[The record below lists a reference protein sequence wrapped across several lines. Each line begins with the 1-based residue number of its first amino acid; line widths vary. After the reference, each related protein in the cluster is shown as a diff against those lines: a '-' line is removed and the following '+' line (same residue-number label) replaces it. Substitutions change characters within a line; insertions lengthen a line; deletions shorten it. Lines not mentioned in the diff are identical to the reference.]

1 MEGLNDGNTILGNT
15 IVSIATVFSGMWVLF
30 QILERRSHF
39 FLRLLGVLGI
49 AIVQGA
55 IGLLQIPVLNMTS
68 AMLMIVGST
77 LLCYRCKKLYFLV
90 YDILIAFCGFLTDV
104 FSVLLLSTFYDSSI
118 SSTLQESNIWVRNAF
133 ASLTAFLLCQLLFTL
148 IRKKHAIFSWYEAIF
163 YTMLAAGEIAVFA
176 YVCKYIQSY
185 SSGMFLILF
194 LLGCLVLDVY
204 IVAVFYRISIVRKT
218 EKENALL
225 QQQSEMQLEVYSDLH
240 QRYQNSME
248 TIHDAKRHVR
258 ALESL
263 IQSDHL
269 AEAQQY
275 KESLFQKLNEL
286 QPSIH
291 CDNPLLSAILNHV
304 FLKAEQRHIALK
316 MDLQGEEQLSMLAG
330 VDLTTIASN
339 LLDNAVDAVSEL
351 PEEQRYIHF
360 AVAFQMGEI
369 MIHVENPTKNDLK
382 REGNAV
388 VSTKEGHLGLGLKNV
403 EMVVKKYKG
412 DFKIDVKDGIFTAA
426 ITIPTAT
433 NF

>member
-1 MEGLNDGNTILGNT
+1 MMMEFLANAGTS
-15 IVSIATVFSGMWVLF
+15 VATVLSGIWVLF

-49 AIVQGA
+49 AIVQGSL
-55 IGLLQIPVLNMTS
+55 GLLQIPVLNMTS

-90 YDILIAFCGFLTDV
+90 YDVLIAFCGFLTDV
-104 FSVLLLSTFYDSSI
+104 LAVLVLSTYYDSSI
-118 SSTLQESNIWVRNAF
+118 SSTLQETSLLVRNAF
-133 ASLTAFLLCQLLFTL
+133 TSLMTFLLCQLLFTL

-163 YTMLAAGEIAVFA
+163 YTMLATGEIAVFA
-176 YVCKYIQSY
+176 YVCKYIQAY

-194 LLGCLVLDVY
+194 LIGCLVLDVY
-204 IVAVFYRISIVRKT
+204 IVVVFYRISIVRKT

-225 QQQSEMQLEVYSDLH
+225 QQQSEMQLEVYSDLQ
-240 QRYQNSME
+240 QRYQNSMR

-286 QPSIH
+286 QPSIQ

-330 VDLTTIASN
+330 VDLTTIVSN

-382 REGNAV
+382 REGNTI

-412 DFKIDVKDGIFTAA
+412 DFKIYVKDGNFVVA
-426 ITIPTAT
+426 ITIPTET

>member
-1 MEGLNDGNTILGNT
+1 MVTQFLGNT

-133 ASLTAFLLCQLLFTL
+133 ASLTAFLLCQLFFTL

-225 QQQSEMQLEVYSDLH
+225 QQQSEMQLEVYSDLQ

-286 QPSIH
+286 QQSIH

>member
-1 MEGLNDGNTILGNT
+1 MMMEFLANA
-15 IVSIATVFSGMWVLF
+15 IVGISAAFSGMWVLF

-39 FLRLLGVLGI
+39 LWRLLGVLGI

-55 IGLLQIPVLNMTS
+55 LGLLQIPILNMTS
-68 AMLMIVGST
+68 TVLMIVGST
-77 LLCYRCKKLYFLV
+77 LLCYQCKKLYFLV
-90 YDILIAFCGFLTDV
+90 YDILIVFCGFIADV
-104 FSVLLLSTFYDSSI
+104 FSVLLLSTYYNSSI
-118 SSTLQESNIWVRNAF
+118 SSTLQENNFLVRSIF
-133 ASLTAFLLCQLLFTL
+133 ACLMTFLLCQLLFTL
-148 IRKKHAIFSWYEAIF
+148 IRRKHAIFSWYEAIF
-163 YTMLAAGEIAVFA
+163 YTMLATGEIAVFA
-176 YVCKYIQSY
+176 YVCKYIQAY

-225 QQQSEMQLEVYSDLH
+225 QQQSEMQLEVYSDLQ

-339 LLDNAVDAVSEL
+339 LLDNAADAVSEL

>member
-1 MEGLNDGNTILGNT
+1 MMMDFLAN
-15 IVSIATVFSGMWVLF
+15 VVPSITTVFSGIWVLF

-39 FLRLLGVLGI
+39 FLRLLGALGI
-49 AIVQGA
+49 ALVQGA
-55 IGLLQIPVLNMTS
+55 IGLLQIPVLNMMS
-68 AMLMIVGST
+68 SLLMIVGIT
-77 LLCYRCKKLYFLV
+77 LLCYQCKKLYFLV
-90 YDILIAFCGFLTDV
+90 YDVLIAFCGFIADV
-104 FSVLLLSTFYDSSI
+104 FSVLLLSTYYDSSI
-118 SSTLQESNIWVRNAF
+118 SSTLQETSLLVRNTF
-133 ASLTAFLLCQLLFTL
+133 ACLMIFLLCQLAFTL

-163 YTMLAAGEIAVFA
+163 YTMLATGEIAVFA
-176 YVCKYIQSY
+176 YVCKYIQAY

-204 IVAVFYRISIVRKT
+204 IVVVFYRISIVRKT

-225 QQQSEMQLEVYSDLH
+225 QQQSEMQLEVYSDLQ
-240 QRYQNSME
+240 QRYQNSMR

-286 QPSIH
+286 QPSIQ

-304 FLKAEQRHIALK
+304 FLKAEQRHIVLK

-330 VDLTTIASN
+330 VDLTTIVSN

-382 REGNAV
+382 REGNTV
-388 VSTKEGHLGLGLKNV
+388 VSTKEGHFGLGLKNV
-403 EMVVKKYKG
+403 GMVVKKYKG
-412 DFKIDVKDGIFTAA
+412 DFKTDVKDGTFIAA

-433 NF
+433 DF

>member
-1 MEGLNDGNTILGNT
+1 MMMEFLANA
-15 IVSIATVFSGMWVLF
+15 IVGISTAFSGMWVLF

-39 FLRLLGVLGI
+39 LWRLLGVLGI

-55 IGLLQIPVLNMTS
+55 LGLLQIPILNMTS
-68 AMLMIVGST
+68 TVLMIVGST
-77 LLCYRCKKLYFLV
+77 LLCYQCKKLYFLV
-90 YDILIAFCGFLTDV
+90 YDILIVFCGFIADV
-104 FSVLLLSTFYDSSI
+104 FSVLLLSTCYNSSI
-118 SSTLQESNIWVRNAF
+118 SSTLQENNFLVRSIF
-133 ASLTAFLLCQLLFTL
+133 ACLMTFLLCQLLFTL
-148 IRKKHAIFSWYEAIF
+148 IRRKHAIFSWYEAIF
-163 YTMLAAGEIAVFA
+163 YTMLATGEIAVFA
-176 YVCKYIQSY
+176 YVCKYIQAY

-194 LLGCLVLDVY
+194 LIGCLVLDVY
-204 IVAVFYRISIVRKT
+204 IVVVFYRISIVRKT

-225 QQQSEMQLEVYSDLH
+225 QQQSEMQLEVYSDLQ
-240 QRYQNSME
+240 QRYQNSMR

-286 QPSIH
+286 QPSIQ

-330 VDLTTIASN
+330 VDLTTIVSN

-382 REGNAV
+382 REGNTI

-412 DFKIDVKDGIFTAA
+412 DFKTDVKDGNFVVA
-426 ITIPTAT
+426 ITIPTET

>member
-1 MEGLNDGNTILGNT
+1 MMMEFLANAGT
-15 IVSIATVFSGMWVLF
+15 SIATVLSGIWVLF

-49 AIVQGA
+49 AIVQGSL
-55 IGLLQIPVLNMTS
+55 GLLQIPVLNMTS

-90 YDILIAFCGFLTDV
+90 YDVLIAFCGFLTDV
-104 FSVLLLSTFYDSSI
+104 LAVLVLSTYYDSSI
-118 SSTLQESNIWVRNAF
+118 SSTLQETSLLVRNAF
-133 ASLTAFLLCQLLFTL
+133 TSLMTFLLCQLLFTL

-163 YTMLAAGEIAVFA
+163 YTMLATGEIAIFA
-176 YVCKYIQSY
+176 YICKYIQAY

-225 QQQSEMQLEVYSDLH
+225 QQQSEMQLEVYSDLQ

-286 QPSIH
+286 QPSIQ

-304 FLKAEQRHIALK
+304 FLKAEQRHIVLK

-360 AVAFQMGEI
+360 AVAFQIGEI

-382 REGNAV
+382 REGNTI

-403 EMVVKKYKG
+403 EMVVEKYKG
-412 DFKIDVKDGIFTAA
+412 HFKTDVEDGIFIAA

>member
-1 MEGLNDGNTILGNT
+1 MMMEFLANA
-15 IVSIATVFSGMWVLF
+15 IVGISAAFSGMWVLF

-39 FLRLLGVLGI
+39 LWRLLGVLGI

-55 IGLLQIPVLNMTS
+55 LGLLQIPILNMTS
-68 AMLMIVGST
+68 TVLMIVGST
-77 LLCYRCKKLYFLV
+77 LLCYQCKKLYFLV
-90 YDILIAFCGFLTDV
+90 YDILIVFCGFIADV
-104 FSVLLLSTFYDSSI
+104 FSVLLLSTYYNSSI
-118 SSTLQESNIWVRNAF
+118 SSTLQENNFLVRSIF
-133 ASLTAFLLCQLLFTL
+133 ACLMTFLLCQLLFTL
-148 IRKKHAIFSWYEAIF
+148 IRRKHAIFSWYEAIF
-163 YTMLAAGEIAVFA
+163 YTMLATGEIAVFA
-176 YVCKYIQSY
+176 YVCKYIQAY

-194 LLGCLVLDVY
+194 LIGCLVLDGY
-204 IVAVFYRISIVRKT
+204 IVVVFYRISIVRKT

-225 QQQSEMQLEVYSDLH
+225 QQQSEMQLEVYSDLQ

-330 VDLTTIASN
+330 VDLTTIVSN

-360 AVAFQMGEI
+360 AVAFQIGEI

-382 REGNAV
+382 REGNTL

-412 DFKIDVKDGIFTAA
+412 DFKIYVKYGNFVVA

>member
-1 MEGLNDGNTILGNT
+1 MMMEFLANA
-15 IVSIATVFSGMWVLF
+15 IVGISTAFSGMWVLF

-39 FLRLLGVLGI
+39 LWRLLGVLGI

-55 IGLLQIPVLNMTS
+55 LGLLQIPILNMTS
-68 AMLMIVGST
+68 TVLMIVGST
-77 LLCYRCKKLYFLV
+77 LLCYQCKKLYFLV
-90 YDILIAFCGFLTDV
+90 YDILIV
-104 FSVLLLSTFYDSSI
+104 FSVLLLSTYYNSSI
-118 SSTLQESNIWVRNAF
+118 SSTLQENNFLVRSIF
-133 ASLTAFLLCQLLFTL
+133 ACLMTFLLCQLLFTL
-148 IRKKHAIFSWYEAIF
+148 IRRKHAIFSWYEAIF
-163 YTMLAAGEIAVFA
+163 YTMLATGEIAVFA
-176 YVCKYIQSY
+176 YVCKYIQAY

-194 LLGCLVLDVY
+194 LIGCLVLDGY
-204 IVAVFYRISIVRKT
+204 IVVVFYRISIVRKT

-225 QQQSEMQLEVYSDLH
+225 QQQSEMQLEVYSDLQ
-240 QRYQNSME
+240 QRYQNSMR

-286 QPSIH
+286 QPSIQ

-304 FLKAEQRHIALK
+304 FLKAEQRHITLK

-382 REGNAV
+382 REGNTI

-412 DFKIDVKDGIFTAA
+412 DFKTDVKDGNFVVA
-426 ITIPTAT
+426 ITIPTET

>member
-1 MEGLNDGNTILGNT
+1 MMMEFLANA
-15 IVSIATVFSGMWVLF
+15 IVGISAAFSGMWVLF

-39 FLRLLGVLGI
+39 LWRLLGVLGI

-55 IGLLQIPVLNMTS
+55 LGLLQIPILNMTS
-68 AMLMIVGST
+68 TVLMIVGST
-77 LLCYRCKKLYFLV
+77 LLCYQCKKLYFLV
-90 YDILIAFCGFLTDV
+90 YDILIVFCGFIADV
-104 FSVLLLSTFYDSSI
+104 FSVLLLSTYYNSSI
-118 SSTLQESNIWVRNAF
+118 SSTLQENNFLVRSIF
-133 ASLTAFLLCQLLFTL
+133 ACLMTFLLCQLLFTL
-148 IRKKHAIFSWYEAIF
+148 IRRKHAIFSWYEAIF
-163 YTMLAAGEIAVFA
+163 YTMLATGEIAVFA
-176 YVCKYIQSY
+176 YVCKYIQAY

-194 LLGCLVLDVY
+194 LIGCLVLDGY
-204 IVAVFYRISIVRKT
+204 IVVVFYRISIVRKT

-225 QQQSEMQLEVYSDLH
+225 QQQSEMQLEVYSDL
-240 QRYQNSME
+240 QQWYQNSMR

-286 QPSIH
+286 QPSIQ

-330 VDLTTIASN
+330 VDLTTIVSN
-339 LLDNAVDAVSEL
+339 LLDNAVDAVLEL

-369 MIHVENPTKNDLK
+369 MIHVENSTKNDLK

-412 DFKIDVKDGIFTAA
+412 DFKIDVKDGNFVVA

>member
-1 MEGLNDGNTILGNT
+1 MMMDFLSNT
-15 IVSIATVFSGMWVLF
+15 IVSIATVLSGTWVLF

-39 FLRLLGVLGI
+39 LLRVLGALGI
-49 AIVQGA
+49 AIVQGS

-90 YDILIAFCGFLTDV
+90 YDVLIAFCGFLTDV
-104 FSVLLLSTFYDSSI
+104 LAVLVLSTYYNSSI
-118 SSTLQESNIWVRNAF
+118 SSILQEKEYIIIRCSF
-133 ASLTAFLLCQLLFTL
+133 TTLLTFLLCQLLFTL

-163 YTMLAAGEIAVFA
+163 YTMLATGEITVFA
-176 YVCKYIQSY
+176 YVCKYIQAY
-185 SSGMFLILF
+185 SSGMFLIFF

-204 IVAVFYRISIVRKT
+204 IVVVFYRISIVRKT

-225 QQQSEMQLEVYSDLH
+225 QQQSEMQLEVYSDLQ
-240 QRYQNSME
+240 QRYQNSMR

-286 QPSIH
+286 QPSIQ

-304 FLKAEQRHIALK
+304 FLKAEQRHITLK

-382 REGNAV
+382 REGNTI

-403 EMVVKKYKG
+403 EMVVEKYKG
-412 DFKIDVKDGIFTAA
+412 NFKTDVEDGNFVVA

>member
-1 MEGLNDGNTILGNT
+1 MMMTIFLSNT
-15 IVSIATVFSGMWVLF
+15 IVSIATVLSGTWVLF

-39 FLRLLGVLGI
+39 LLRVLGTLGI

-55 IGLLQIPVLNMTS
+55 IGLLQIPILNIMS
-68 AMLMIVGST
+68 SSLMIVGST

-90 YDILIAFCGFLTDV
+90 YDVLIIFCSFVSDV
-104 FSVLLLSTFYDSSI
+104 FSVLVVSTYYDSSI
-118 SSTLQESNIWVRNAF
+118 SSTLQETSLLVRNTF
-133 ASLTAFLLCQLLFTL
+133 ACLMIFLLCQLLFTL
-148 IRKKHAIFSWYEAIF
+148 IRKKHAIFSWYEAFF
-163 YTMLAAGEIAVFA
+163 YMMLATGEIAVFA
-176 YVCKYIQSY
+176 YVCKYIQAY

-194 LLGCLVLDVY
+194 LIGCLVLDGY

-225 QQQSEMQLEVYSDLH
+225 QQQSEMQLEVYSDLQ
-240 QRYQNSME
+240 QRYQNSMR

-286 QPSIH
+286 QPSIQ

-304 FLKAEQRHIALK
+304 FLKTEQRHIALK

-330 VDLTTIASN
+330 VDLTTIVSN

-412 DFKIDVKDGIFTAA
+412 DFKIHVKDGNFVVA
-426 ITIPTAT
+426 ITIPTET

>member
-1 MEGLNDGNTILGNT
+1 MMTLFLSNT

-39 FLRLLGVLGI
+39 LLRLLGVLGI

-90 YDILIAFCGFLTDV
+90 YDILIAFCSFVTDV
-104 FSVLLLSTFYDSSI
+104 FSVLLLSTYYNSSI
-118 SSTLQESNIWVRNAF
+118 SSILQEKEYIIIRCSF
-133 ASLTAFLLCQLLFTL
+133 ATLLTFLLCQLLFTL
-148 IRKKHAIFSWYEAIF
+148 IRKKHAIFSWYEALF
-163 YTMLAAGEIAVFA
+163 YMMLAAGEITVFA
-176 YVCKYIQSY
+176 YICKYIQAY
-185 SSGMFLILF
+185 SSGMFLIFF

-225 QQQSEMQLEVYSDLH
+225 QQQSEMQLEVYSDLQ
-240 QRYQNSME
+240 QRYQNSMR

-286 QPSIH
+286 QPSIQ

-304 FLKAEQRHIALK
+304 FLKTEQRHIALK

-330 VDLTTIASN
+330 IDLTTIVSN

-360 AVAFQMGEI
+360 AVAFQIGEI

-382 REGNAV
+382 REGNTV
-388 VSTKEGHLGLGLKNV
+388 VSTKEGHFGLGLKNV

-412 DFKIDVKDGIFTAA
+412 DFKTDVEDGIFTAA

>member
-1 MEGLNDGNTILGNT
+1 MMTIFLSNTV
-15 IVSIATVFSGMWVLF
+15 VSIATVFSGMWVLF

-55 IGLLQIPVLNMTS
+55 IGLLQIPVLNITS
-68 AMLMIVGST
+68 SLLMIVGST

-90 YDILIAFCGFLTDV
+90 YDVLIVFCSFVTDV
-104 FSVLLLSTFYDSSI
+104 FSVLVISTYYDNSI
-118 SSTLQESNIWVRNAF
+118 SSTLQETSALVRNTF
-133 ASLTAFLLCQLLFTL
+133 ACLMIFLLCQLAFTL

-163 YTMLAAGEIAVFA
+163 YAMLATGEIAVFA
-176 YVCKYIQSY
+176 YVCKYIQAY

-204 IVAVFYRISIVRKT
+204 IVVVFYRISIVRKT

-225 QQQSEMQLEVYSDLH
+225 QQQSEMQLEVYSDLQ
-240 QRYQNSME
+240 QRYQNSMR

-286 QPSIH
+286 QPSIQ

-330 VDLTTIASN
+330 VDLTTIVSN

-412 DFKIDVKDGIFTAA
+412 DFKIDVKDGNFVVA
-426 ITIPTAT
+426 ITIPTET

>member
-1 MEGLNDGNTILGNT
+1 MMMEFLANAGTS
-15 IVSIATVFSGMWVLF
+15 VATVLSGIWVLF

-49 AIVQGA
+49 AIVQGSL
-55 IGLLQIPVLNMTS
+55 GLLQIPVLNMTS

-90 YDILIAFCGFLTDV
+90 YDVLIAFCGFLTDV
-104 FSVLLLSTFYDSSI
+104 LAVLVLSTYYDSSI
-118 SSTLQESNIWVRNAF
+118 SSTLQETSLLVRNAF
-133 ASLTAFLLCQLLFTL
+133 TSLMTFLLCQLLFTL

-163 YTMLAAGEIAVFA
+163 YTMLATGEIAVFA
-176 YVCKYIQSY
+176 YVCKYIQAY

-194 LLGCLVLDVY
+194 LIGCLVLDVY
-204 IVAVFYRISIVRKT
+204 IVVVFYRISIVRKT

-225 QQQSEMQLEVYSDLH
+225 QQQSEMQLEVYSDLQ
-240 QRYQNSME
+240 QRYQNSMR

-286 QPSIH
+286 QPSIQ

-304 FLKAEQRHIALK
+304 FLKAEQRHITLK

-382 REGNAV
+382 REGNTI

-412 DFKIDVKDGIFTAA
+412 DFKIYVKDGNFVVA
-426 ITIPTAT
+426 ITIPTET

>member
-1 MEGLNDGNTILGNT
+1 MMMEFLANA
-15 IVSIATVFSGMWVLF
+15 IVGISTAFSGMWVLF

-39 FLRLLGVLGI
+39 LWRLLGVLGI

-55 IGLLQIPVLNMTS
+55 LGLLQIPILNMTS
-68 AMLMIVGST
+68 TVLMIVGST
-77 LLCYRCKKLYFLV
+77 LLCYQCKKLYFLV
-90 YDILIAFCGFLTDV
+90 YDILIVFCGFIADV
-104 FSVLLLSTFYDSSI
+104 FSVLLLSTYCNSSI
-118 SSTLQESNIWVRNAF
+118 SSTLQENNFLVRSIF
-133 ASLTAFLLCQLLFTL
+133 ACLMTFLLCQLLFTL
-148 IRKKHAIFSWYEAIF
+148 IRRKHAIFSWYEAIF
-163 YTMLAAGEIAVFA
+163 YTMLATGEIAVFA
-176 YVCKYIQSY
+176 YVCKYIQAY

-194 LLGCLVLDVY
+194 LIGCLVLDGY
-204 IVAVFYRISIVRKT
+204 IVVVFYRISIVRKT

-225 QQQSEMQLEVYSDLH
+225 QQQSEMQLEVYSDLQ
-240 QRYQNSME
+240 QRYQNSMR

-263 IQSDHL
+263 IQFDHL

-286 QPSIH
+286 QPSIQ

-304 FLKAEQRHIALK
+304 FLKAEQRHITLK

-382 REGNAV
+382 REGNTI

-412 DFKIDVKDGIFTAA
+412 DFKIYVKDGNFVVA
-426 ITIPTAT
+426 ITIPTET

>member
-1 MEGLNDGNTILGNT
+1 MMMEFLANAGT
-15 IVSIATVFSGMWVLF
+15 SIATVLSGIWVLF

-49 AIVQGA
+49 AIVQGSL
-55 IGLLQIPVLNMTS
+55 GLLQIPILNIMS
-68 AMLMIVGST
+68 SSLMIVGST
-77 LLCYRCKKLYFLV
+77 LLCYQCKKLYFLV
-90 YDILIAFCGFLTDV
+90 YDVLIIFCSFVSDV
-104 FSVLLLSTFYDSSI
+104 LSVLVVSTYYDNSI

-176 YVCKYIQSY
+176 YVCKYIQAY
-185 SSGMFLILF
+185 SSGTFLILF

-225 QQQSEMQLEVYSDLH
+225 QQQSEMQLEVYSDLQ

-286 QPSIH
+286 QPSIQ

-351 PEEQRYIHF
+351 LEEQRYIHF

-382 REGNAV
+382 REGNTV
-388 VSTKEGHLGLGLKNV
+388 VSTKEGHFGLGLKNV
-403 EMVVKKYKG
+403 GMVVKKYKG
-412 DFKIDVKDGIFTAA
+412 NFKTDVEDGIFIAA

>member
-1 MEGLNDGNTILGNT
+1 MMMEFLANAGTS
-15 IVSIATVFSGMWVLF
+15 IVTVFSGMWVLF
-30 QILERRSHF
+30 QILEQRSHF

-49 AIVQGA
+49 AIVQGSL
-55 IGLLQIPVLNMTS
+55 GLLQIPILNIMS
-68 AMLMIVGST
+68 SSLMIVGST

-90 YDILIAFCGFLTDV
+90 YDVLIIFCSFVSDV
-104 FSVLLLSTFYDSSI
+104 FSVLVVSTYYDNSI
-118 SSTLQESNIWVRNAF
+118 SSTLQENNFLVRSIF
-133 ASLTAFLLCQLLFTL
+133 ACLMIFLLCQLLFTL
-148 IRKKHAIFSWYEAIF
+148 IRRKHAIFSWYEAIF

-225 QQQSEMQLEVYSDLH
+225 QQQSEMQLEVYSDLQ
-240 QRYQNSME
+240 QRYQNSMR

-286 QPSIH
+286 QPSIQ

-330 VDLTTIASN
+330 VDLTTIVSN
-339 LLDNAVDAVSEL
+339 LLDNAIDAVSEL

-382 REGNAV
+382 REGNTV
-388 VSTKEGHLGLGLKNV
+388 VSTKEGHFGLGLKNV
-403 EMVVKKYKG
+403 GMVVKKYKG
-412 DFKIDVKDGIFTAA
+412 DFKTDVKDGIFIAA

>member
-1 MEGLNDGNTILGNT
+1 MMMTIFLSNT
-15 IVSIATVFSGMWVLF
+15 IVSIATVLSGTWVLF

-39 FLRLLGVLGI
+39 LLRVLGTLGI

-68 AMLMIVGST
+68 SLLMIVGTT
-77 LLCYRCKKLYFLV
+77 LLCYQCKKLYFLV
-90 YDILIAFCGFLTDV
+90 YDVLIVFCGFIADV
-104 FSVLLLSTFYDSSI
+104 FSVLLLSTYYDSSI
-118 SSTLQESNIWVRNAF
+118 SSTLQETSLLVRNTF
-133 ASLTAFLLCQLLFTL
+133 ACLMIFLLCQLAFTL

-163 YTMLAAGEIAVFA
+163 YTMLATGEIAVFA
-176 YVCKYIQSY
+176 YVCKYIQAY

-204 IVAVFYRISIVRKT
+204 IVVVFYRISIVRKT

-225 QQQSEMQLEVYSDLH
+225 QQQSEMQLEVYSDLQ
-240 QRYQNSME
+240 QRYQNSMR

-286 QPSIH
+286 QPSIQ

-304 FLKAEQRHIALK
+304 FLKAEQRHITLK

-330 VDLTTIASN
+330 VDLTTIVSN

-382 REGNAV
+382 REGNTV
-388 VSTKEGHLGLGLKNV
+388 VSTKEGHFGLGLKNV
-403 EMVVKKYKG
+403 GMVVKKYKG
-412 DFKIDVKDGIFTAA
+412 DFKTNVKDGTFIAA

-433 NF
+433 DF

>member
-1 MEGLNDGNTILGNT
+1 MMMEFLANAGTS
-15 IVSIATVFSGMWVLF
+15 VATVFSGMWVLF

-39 FLRLLGVLGI
+39 LLRLLGVLGI
-49 AIVQGA
+49 ALVQGA

-68 AMLMIVGST
+68 AVFMIVGST

-90 YDILIAFCGFLTDV
+90 YDVLIAFCGFLTDV
-104 FSVLLLSTFYDSSI
+104 FSVLLLSTYYNSSI
-118 SSTLQESNIWVRNAF
+118 SSILQEKEYIIIRCSF
-133 ASLTAFLLCQLLFTL
+133 TTLLTFLLCQLLFTL
-148 IRKKHAIFSWYEAIF
+148 IRKKYAIFSWYEAIF
-163 YTMLAAGEIAVFA
+163 YTMLATGEIAVFA
-176 YVCKYIQSY
+176 YICKYIQAY
-185 SSGMFLILF
+185 SSGMFLIFF

-204 IVAVFYRISIVRKT
+204 IVVVFYRISIVRKT

-225 QQQSEMQLEVYSDLH
+225 QQQSEMQLEVYSDLQ
-240 QRYQNSME
+240 QRYQNSMR

-286 QPSIH
+286 QPSIQ

-304 FLKAEQRHIALK
+304 FLKAEQRHITLK

-382 REGNAV
+382 REGNTI

-403 EMVVKKYKG
+403 EMVVEKYKG
-412 DFKIDVKDGIFTAA
+412 NFKTYVEDGIFTAA

>member
-1 MEGLNDGNTILGNT
+1 MMMDFLSNT
-15 IVSIATVFSGMWVLF
+15 IVSIATVLSGTWVLF

-39 FLRLLGVLGI
+39 LLRVLGALGI
-49 AIVQGA
+49 AIVQGS

-90 YDILIAFCGFLTDV
+90 YDVLIAFCGFLTDV
-104 FSVLLLSTFYDSSI
+104 LAVLVLSTYYNSSI
-118 SSTLQESNIWVRNAF
+118 SSILQEKEYIIIRCSF
-133 ASLTAFLLCQLLFTL
+133 TTLLTFLLCQLLFTL

-163 YTMLAAGEIAVFA
+163 YTMLATGEITVFA
-176 YVCKYIQSY
+176 YVCKYIQAY
-185 SSGMFLILF
+185 SSGMFLIFF

-204 IVAVFYRISIVRKT
+204 IVVVFYRISIVRKT

-225 QQQSEMQLEVYSDLH
+225 QQQSEMQLEVYSDLQ
-240 QRYQNSME
+240 QRYQNSMR
-248 TIHDAKRHVR
+248 TIHDAKRHVQ

-286 QPSIH
+286 QPSIQ

-304 FLKAEQRHIALK
+304 FLKTEQRHIALK

-330 VDLTTIASN
+330 VDLTTIVSN

-382 REGNAV
+382 REGNTI

-403 EMVVKKYKG
+403 EMVVEKYKG
-412 DFKIDVKDGIFTAA
+412 HFKTYVENGKFIAA

-433 NF
+433 DF

>member
-1 MEGLNDGNTILGNT
+1 MVTQFLGNT

-225 QQQSEMQLEVYSDLH
+225 QQQSEMQLEVYSDLQ
-240 QRYQNSME
+240 QRYQNSMR

-286 QPSIH
+286 QPSIQ

-330 VDLTTIASN
+330 VDLTTIVSN
-339 LLDNAVDAVSEL
+339 LLDNAVDAVLEL

-382 REGNAV
+382 REGNTV
-388 VSTKEGHLGLGLKNV
+388 VSTKEGHFGLGLKNV

-412 DFKIDVKDGIFTAA
+412 DFKIHVKDGNFVVA

>member
-1 MEGLNDGNTILGNT
+1 MMMDFLSNT
-15 IVSIATVFSGMWVLF
+15 IVSIATVLSGTWVLF

-39 FLRLLGVLGI
+39 LLRVLGTLGI
-49 AIVQGA
+49 AIVQGS

-68 AMLMIVGST
+68 SLLMIVGTT
-77 LLCYRCKKLYFLV
+77 LLCYQCKKLYFLV
-90 YDILIAFCGFLTDV
+90 YDVLIAFCGFIADV
-104 FSVLLLSTFYDSSI
+104 FSVLLLSTYYDSSI
-118 SSTLQESNIWVRNAF
+118 SSTLQETSLLVRNTF
-133 ASLTAFLLCQLLFTL
+133 ACLMIFLLCQLAFTL

-163 YTMLAAGEIAVFA
+163 YTMLATGEIAVFA
-176 YVCKYIQSY
+176 YVCKYIQAY

-194 LLGCLVLDVY
+194 LLGCLVLDIY
-204 IVAVFYRISIVRKT
+204 IVVVFYRISIVRKT

-225 QQQSEMQLEVYSDLH
+225 QQQSEMQLEVYSDLQ
-240 QRYQNSME
+240 QRYQNSMR

-286 QPSIH
+286 QPSIQ

-330 VDLTTIASN
+330 VDLTTIVSN

-382 REGNAV
+382 REGNTV
-388 VSTKEGHLGLGLKNV
+388 VSTKEGHFGLGLKNV
-403 EMVVKKYKG
+403 GMVVKKYKG
-412 DFKIDVKDGIFTAA
+412 DFKTDVKDGTFIAA

-433 NF
+433 DF

>member
-1 MEGLNDGNTILGNT
+1 MMTLFLSNT
-15 IVSIATVFSGMWVLF
+15 IVSIATVLSGTWVLF

-39 FLRLLGVLGI
+39 LLRVLGALGI
-49 AIVQGA
+49 AIVQGS

-68 AMLMIVGST
+68 SLLMIVGTT
-77 LLCYRCKKLYFLV
+77 LLCYQCKKLYFLV
-90 YDILIAFCGFLTDV
+90 YDVLIVFCGFIADV
-104 FSVLLLSTFYDSSI
+104 FSVLLLSTYYDSSI
-118 SSTLQESNIWVRNAF
+118 SSTLQETSLLVRNTF
-133 ASLTAFLLCQLLFTL
+133 ACLMIFLLCQLAFTL

-163 YTMLAAGEIAVFA
+163 YTMLATGEIAVFA
-176 YVCKYIQSY
+176 YVCKYIQAY
-185 SSGMFLILF
+185 SSGTFLIFF

-204 IVAVFYRISIVRKT
+204 IVVVFYRISIVRKT

-225 QQQSEMQLEVYSDLH
+225 QQQSEMQLEVYSDLQ
-240 QRYQNSME
+240 QRYQNSMR

-286 QPSIH
+286 QPSIQ

-304 FLKAEQRHIALK
+304 FLKAEQRHIVLK

-360 AVAFQMGEI
+360 AVAFQIGEI

-382 REGNAV
+382 REGNTV
-388 VSTKEGHLGLGLKNV
+388 VSTKEGHFGLGLKNV
-403 EMVVKKYKG
+403 GMVVKKYKG
-412 DFKIDVKDGIFTAA
+412 DFKTDVKDGTFIAA

-433 NF
+433 DF

>member
-1 MEGLNDGNTILGNT
+1 MMMEFLANA
-15 IVSIATVFSGMWVLF
+15 IVGISAAFSGMWVLF

-39 FLRLLGVLGI
+39 LWRLLGVLGI

-55 IGLLQIPVLNMTS
+55 LGLLQIPILNMTS
-68 AMLMIVGST
+68 TVLMIVGST
-77 LLCYRCKKLYFLV
+77 LLCYQCKKLYFLV
-90 YDILIAFCGFLTDV
+90 YDILIVFCGFIADV
-104 FSVLLLSTFYDSSI
+104 FSVLLLSTCYNSSI
-118 SSTLQESNIWVRNAF
+118 SSTLQENNFLVRSIF
-133 ASLTAFLLCQLLFTL
+133 ACLMTFLLCQLLFTL
-148 IRKKHAIFSWYEAIF
+148 IRRKHAIFSWYEAIF
-163 YTMLAAGEIAVFA
+163 YTMLATGEIAVFA
-176 YVCKYIQSY
+176 YVCKYIQAY

-194 LLGCLVLDVY
+194 LIGCLVLDGY
-204 IVAVFYRISIVRKT
+204 IVVVFYRISIVRKT

-225 QQQSEMQLEVYSDLH
+225 QQQSEMQLEVYSDLQ

-286 QPSIH
+286 QPSIQ

-330 VDLTTIASN
+330 VDLTTIVSN
-339 LLDNAVDAVSEL
+339 LLDNAVDAVLEL

-382 REGNAV
+382 REGNTI

-412 DFKIDVKDGIFTAA
+412 DFKTDVKDGNFVVA
-426 ITIPTAT
+426 ITIPTET

>member
-1 MEGLNDGNTILGNT
+1 MMTLFLSNT
-15 IVSIATVFSGMWVLF
+15 IVSIATVLSGTWVLF

-39 FLRLLGVLGI
+39 LLRLLGVLGI

-55 IGLLQIPVLNMTS
+55 LGLLQIPILNMTS
-68 AMLMIVGST
+68 AVLQIVGST

-90 YDILIAFCGFLTDV
+90 YDILIVFCGFIADV
-104 FSVLLLSTFYDSSI
+104 FSVLLLSTYYNSSI
-118 SSTLQESNIWVRNAF
+118 SSTLQENNFLVRSIF
-133 ASLTAFLLCQLLFTL
+133 ACLMTFLLCQLLFTL
-148 IRKKHAIFSWYEAIF
+148 IRRKHAIFSWYEAIF

-176 YVCKYIQSY
+176 YVCKYIQAY

-194 LLGCLVLDVY
+194 LIGCLVLDGY
-204 IVAVFYRISIVRKT
+204 IVVVFYRISIVRKT

-225 QQQSEMQLEVYSDLH
+225 QQQSEMQLEVYSDLQ

-286 QPSIH
+286 QPSIQ

-330 VDLTTIASN
+330 VDLTTIVSN
-339 LLDNAVDAVSEL
+339 LLDNAVDAVLEL

-412 DFKIDVKDGIFTAA
+412 DFKTDVEDGIFTAA

>member
-1 MEGLNDGNTILGNT
+1 MMMDFLSNT
-15 IVSIATVFSGMWVLF
+15 IVSIATVLSGTWVLF

-49 AIVQGA
+49 AIVQGSL
-55 IGLLQIPVLNMTS
+55 GLLQIPILNIMS
-68 AMLMIVGST
+68 SSLMIVGST

-90 YDILIAFCGFLTDV
+90 YDVLIVFCGFIADV
-104 FSVLLLSTFYDSSI
+104 FSVLLLSTYYDSSI
-118 SSTLQESNIWVRNAF
+118 SSTLQETSLLVRNTF
-133 ASLTAFLLCQLLFTL
+133 ACLMIFLLCQLAFTL

-163 YTMLAAGEIAVFA
+163 YTMLATGEIAVFA
-176 YVCKYIQSY
+176 YVCKYIQAY

-204 IVAVFYRISIVRKT
+204 IVVVFYRISIVRKT

-225 QQQSEMQLEVYSDLH
+225 QQQSEMQLEVYSDLQ
-240 QRYQNSME
+240 QRYQNSMR

-286 QPSIH
+286 QPSIQ

-304 FLKAEQRHIALK
+304 FLKAEQRHITLK

-330 VDLTTIASN
+330 VDLTTIVSN

-382 REGNAV
+382 REGNTV
-388 VSTKEGHLGLGLKNV
+388 VSTKEGHFGLGLKNV
-403 EMVVKKYKG
+403 GMVVKKYKG
-412 DFKIDVKDGIFTAA
+412 DFKTDVKDGTFIAA

-433 NF
+433 DF

>member
-1 MEGLNDGNTILGNT
+1 MMTLFLSNT
-15 IVSIATVFSGMWVLF
+15 IVSIATVLSGTWVLF

-39 FLRLLGVLGI
+39 LLRVLGTLGI
-49 AIVQGA
+49 AIVQGS

-68 AMLMIVGST
+68 SLLMILGTT
-77 LLCYRCKKLYFLV
+77 LLCYQCKKLYFLV
-90 YDILIAFCGFLTDV
+90 YDVLIVFCGFIADV
-104 FSVLLLSTFYDSSI
+104 FSVLLLSTYYDSSI
-118 SSTLQESNIWVRNAF
+118 SSTLQETSLLVRNTF
-133 ASLTAFLLCQLLFTL
+133 ACLMIFLLCQLAFTL

-163 YTMLAAGEIAVFA
+163 YTMLATGEIAVFA
-176 YVCKYIQSY
+176 YVCKYIQAY

-194 LLGCLVLDVY
+194 LMGCLVLDVY
-204 IVAVFYRISIVRKT
+204 IVVVFYRISIVRKT

-225 QQQSEMQLEVYSDLH
+225 QQQSEMQLEVYSDLQ
-240 QRYQNSME
+240 QRYQNSMR

-286 QPSIH
+286 QPSIQ

-304 FLKAEQRHIALK
+304 FLKAEQRHITLK

-330 VDLTTIASN
+330 VDLTTIVSN

-382 REGNAV
+382 REGNTV
-388 VSTKEGHLGLGLKNV
+388 VSTKEGHFGLGLKNV
-403 EMVVKKYKG
+403 GMVVKKYKG
-412 DFKIDVKDGIFTAA
+412 DFKTYVKDGTFIAA

-433 NF
+433 DF

>member
-1 MEGLNDGNTILGNT
+1 MMMEFLANAGT
-15 IVSIATVFSGMWVLF
+15 SIATVLSGIWVLF

-49 AIVQGA
+49 AIVQGSL
-55 IGLLQIPVLNMTS
+55 GLLQIPVLNMTS

-104 FSVLLLSTFYDSSI
+104 LAVLVLSTYYDSSI
-118 SSTLQESNIWVRNAF
+118 SSTLQETSLLVRNAF
-133 ASLTAFLLCQLLFTL
+133 TSLMTFLLCQLLFTL

-163 YTMLAAGEIAVFA
+163 YTMLATGEIAVFA
-176 YVCKYIQSY
+176 YVCKYIQAY

-194 LLGCLVLDVY
+194 LIGCLVLDVY
-204 IVAVFYRISIVRKT
+204 IVVVFYRISIVRKT

-225 QQQSEMQLEVYSDLH
+225 QQQSEMQLEVYSDLQ

-286 QPSIH
+286 QPSIQ

-304 FLKAEQRHIALK
+304 FLKAEQRHITLK

-382 REGNAV
+382 REGNTV

-403 EMVVKKYKG
+403 GMVVKKYKG
-412 DFKIDVKDGIFTAA
+412 DFKTYVKDGNFVVA
-426 ITIPTAT
+426 ITIPTAAI
-433 NF
+433 F

>member
-1 MEGLNDGNTILGNT
+1 MMMEFLANA
-15 IVSIATVFSGMWVLF
+15 IVGISTAFSGMWVLF

-39 FLRLLGVLGI
+39 LWRLLGVLGI

-55 IGLLQIPVLNMTS
+55 LGLLQIPILNMTS
-68 AMLMIVGST
+68 TVLMIVGST
-77 LLCYRCKKLYFLV
+77 LLCYQCKKLYFLV
-90 YDILIAFCGFLTDV
+90 YDILIVFCGFIADV
-104 FSVLLLSTFYDSSI
+104 FSVLLLSTCYNSSI
-118 SSTLQESNIWVRNAF
+118 SSTLQENNFLVRSIF
-133 ASLTAFLLCQLLFTL
+133 ACLMTFLLCQLLFTL
-148 IRKKHAIFSWYEAIF
+148 IRRKHAIFSWYEAIF
-163 YTMLAAGEIAVFA
+163 YTMLATGEIAVFA
-176 YVCKYIQSY
+176 YVCKYIQAY

-194 LLGCLVLDVY
+194 LIGCLVLDVY
-204 IVAVFYRISIVRKT
+204 IVVVFYRISIVRKT

-225 QQQSEMQLEVYSDLH
+225 QQQSEMQLEVYSDLQ
-240 QRYQNSME
+240 QRYQNSMR

-275 KESLFQKLNEL
+275 KGSLFQKLNEL
-286 QPSIH
+286 QPSIQ

-330 VDLTTIASN
+330 VDLTTIVSN

-412 DFKIDVKDGIFTAA
+412 DFKTDVKDGNFVVA
-426 ITIPTAT
+426 ITIPTET

>member
-1 MEGLNDGNTILGNT
+1 MMMEFLANA
-15 IVSIATVFSGMWVLF
+15 IVGISAAFSGMWVLF

-39 FLRLLGVLGI
+39 LWRLLGVLGI

-55 IGLLQIPVLNMTS
+55 LGLLQIPILNMTS
-68 AMLMIVGST
+68 TVLMIVGST
-77 LLCYRCKKLYFLV
+77 LLCYQCKKLYFLV
-90 YDILIAFCGFLTDV
+90 YDILIVFCGFIADV
-104 FSVLLLSTFYDSSI
+104 FSVLLLSTYYNSSI
-118 SSTLQESNIWVRNAF
+118 SSTLQENNFLVRSIF
-133 ASLTAFLLCQLLFTL
+133 ACLMTFLLCQLLFTL
-148 IRKKHAIFSWYEAIF
+148 IRRKHAIFSWYEAIF
-163 YTMLAAGEIAVFA
+163 YTMLATGEIAVFA
-176 YVCKYIQSY
+176 YVCKYIQAY

-194 LLGCLVLDVY
+194 LIGCLVLDGY
-204 IVAVFYRISIVRKT
+204 IVVVFYRISIVRKT

-225 QQQSEMQLEVYSDLH
+225 QQQSEMQLEVYSDLQ
-240 QRYQNSME
+240 QRYQNSMR

-275 KESLFQKLNEL
+275 MESLFQKLNEL
-286 QPSIH
+286 QPSIQ

-316 MDLQGEEQLSMLAG
+316 MDLQGEKQLSMLAG
-330 VDLTTIASN
+330 VDLTTIVSN
-339 LLDNAVDAVSEL
+339 LLDNAVDAVLEL

-412 DFKIDVKDGIFTAA
+412 DFKIDVKDGNFVVA

>member
-1 MEGLNDGNTILGNT
+1 MMMEFLASA
-15 IVSIATVFSGMWVLF
+15 IVGISAAFSGMWVLF

-39 FLRLLGVLGI
+39 LWRLLGVLGI

-55 IGLLQIPVLNMTS
+55 LGLLQIPILNMTS
-68 AMLMIVGST
+68 TVLMIVGST
-77 LLCYRCKKLYFLV
+77 LLCYQCKKLYFLV
-90 YDILIAFCGFLTDV
+90 YDILIVFCGFIADV
-104 FSVLLLSTFYDSSI
+104 FSVLLLSTYYNSSI
-118 SSTLQESNIWVRNAF
+118 SSTLQENNFLVRSIF
-133 ASLTAFLLCQLLFTL
+133 ACLMTFLLCQLLFTL
-148 IRKKHAIFSWYEAIF
+148 IRRKHAIFSWYEAIF
-163 YTMLAAGEIAVFA
+163 YTMLATGEIAVFA
-176 YVCKYIQSY
+176 YVCKYIQAY

-194 LLGCLVLDVY
+194 LIGCLVLDGY
-204 IVAVFYRISIVRKT
+204 IVVVFYRISIVRKT

-225 QQQSEMQLEVYSDLH
+225 QQQSEMQLEVYSDLQ
-240 QRYQNSME
+240 QRYQNSMR

-286 QPSIH
+286 QPSIQ

-316 MDLQGEEQLSMLAG
+316 IDLQGEEQLSMLAG
-330 VDLTTIASN
+330 VDLTTIVSN
-339 LLDNAVDAVSEL
+339 LLDNAVDAVLEL

-412 DFKIDVKDGIFTAA
+412 DFKIDVKDGNFVVA

>member
-1 MEGLNDGNTILGNT
+1 MMMEFLANAGT
-15 IVSIATVFSGMWVLF
+15 SIATVLSGIWVLF

-49 AIVQGA
+49 AIVQGSL
-55 IGLLQIPVLNMTS
+55 GLLQIPVLNMTS

-90 YDILIAFCGFLTDV
+90 YDVLIAFCGFLTDV
-104 FSVLLLSTFYDSSI
+104 LAVLVLSTYYDSSI
-118 SSTLQESNIWVRNAF
+118 SSTLQETSLLVRNAF
-133 ASLTAFLLCQLLFTL
+133 TSLMTFLLCQLLFTL

-163 YTMLAAGEIAVFA
+163 YTMLATGEIAIFA
-176 YVCKYIQSY
+176 YICKYIQAY

-204 IVAVFYRISIVRKT
+204 IVVVFYRISIVRKT

-225 QQQSEMQLEVYSDLH
+225 QQQSEMQLEVYSDLQ

-286 QPSIH
+286 QPSIQ

-304 FLKAEQRHIALK
+304 FLKAEQRHIVLK

-360 AVAFQMGEI
+360 AVAFQIGEI

-382 REGNAV
+382 REGNTI

-403 EMVVKKYKG
+403 EMVVEKYKG
-412 DFKIDVKDGIFTAA
+412 HFKTDVENGKFIAA

>member
-1 MEGLNDGNTILGNT
+1 MMMEFLANA
-15 IVSIATVFSGMWVLF
+15 IVGISTAFSGMWVLF

-39 FLRLLGVLGI
+39 LWRLLGVLGI

-55 IGLLQIPVLNMTS
+55 LGLLQIPILNMTS
-68 AMLMIVGST
+68 TVLMIVGST
-77 LLCYRCKKLYFLV
+77 LLCYQCKKLYFLV
-90 YDILIAFCGFLTDV
+90 YDILIVFCGFIADV
-104 FSVLLLSTFYDSSI
+104 FSVLLLSTYCNSSI
-118 SSTLQESNIWVRNAF
+118 SSTLQENNFLVRSIF
-133 ASLTAFLLCQLLFTL
+133 ACLMTFLLCQLLFTL
-148 IRKKHAIFSWYEAIF
+148 IRRKHAIFSWYEAIF
-163 YTMLAAGEIAVFA
+163 YTMLATGEIAVFA
-176 YVCKYIQSY
+176 YVCKYIQAY

-194 LLGCLVLDVY
+194 LIGCLVLDGY
-204 IVAVFYRISIVRKT
+204 IVVVFYRISIVRKT

-225 QQQSEMQLEVYSDLH
+225 QQQSEMQLEVYSDLQ
-240 QRYQNSME
+240 QRYQNSMR

-263 IQSDHL
+263 IQFDHL

-286 QPSIH
+286 QPSIQ

-304 FLKAEQRHIALK
+304 FLKAEQRHITLK

-382 REGNAV
+382 REGNTI

-403 EMVVKKYKG
+403 GMVVKKYKG
-412 DFKIDVKDGIFTAA
+412 DFKTDVKDGNFVVA

>member
-1 MEGLNDGNTILGNT
+1 MMTIFLSNTV
-15 IVSIATVFSGMWVLF
+15 VSIATVLSGTWVLF

-39 FLRLLGVLGI
+39 LLRVLGALGI
-49 AIVQGA
+49 AIVQGS

-68 AMLMIVGST
+68 AMLMIVGPT

-90 YDILIAFCGFLTDV
+90 YDVLIAFCGFLTDV
-104 FSVLLLSTFYDSSI
+104 LAVLVLSTYYNSSI
-118 SSTLQESNIWVRNAF
+118 SSILQEKEYIIIRCSF
-133 ASLTAFLLCQLLFTL
+133 TTLLTFLLCQLLFTL

-163 YTMLAAGEIAVFA
+163 YTMLATGEITVFA
-176 YVCKYIQSY
+176 YVCKYIQAY
-185 SSGMFLILF
+185 SSGTFLIFF

-204 IVAVFYRISIVRKT
+204 IVVVFYRISIVRKT

-225 QQQSEMQLEVYSDLH
+225 QQQSEMQLEVYSDLQ
-240 QRYQNSME
+240 QRYQNSMR

-286 QPSIH
+286 QPSIQ

-304 FLKAEQRHIALK
+304 FLKTEQRHIALK

-330 VDLTTIASN
+330 VDLTTIVSN

-412 DFKIDVKDGIFTAA
+412 DFKIHVKDGNFVVA
-426 ITIPTAT
+426 ITIPTET